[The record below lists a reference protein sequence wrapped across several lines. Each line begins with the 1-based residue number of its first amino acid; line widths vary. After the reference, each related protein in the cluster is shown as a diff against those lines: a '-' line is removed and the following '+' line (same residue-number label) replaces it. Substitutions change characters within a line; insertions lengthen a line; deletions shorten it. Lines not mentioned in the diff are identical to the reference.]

1 MVAGAEYPQ
10 IAVLIKHGK
19 IAAGHGGK
27 VRYLLA
33 EAVGGD
39 DIGIIPAEKVGGN
52 GVPRLAAQKP
62 PGDLGKGDPCGN
74 AVGIVADKGDLLYP
88 FPGALDAFIFT
99 VVQGD
104 GAVFLQQVGHRAA
117 MPRQRRADRLPDL
130 PDAVQHRKG
139 PHRAEAVILAESAE
153 AIGIPKNTGDALP
166 FGGGQELLP
175 DIAVKQQAAIG
186 GKGGRHGRLFALKIV
201 NAKVPQGAAG
211 RKPGIQLLPFPGI
224 AAGLPLLGQ
233 LHGAVRQQ
241 AHPAEVIAVGKGV
254 GALGLGVDGVQ
265 GVKAA
270 RRPAHFLPADEQYT
284 VQRGVIGKR
293 HHSRSSPV
301 PFW

>member
-1 MVAGAEYPQ
+1 M
-10 IAVLIKHGK
+10 
-19 IAAGHGGK
+19 
-27 VRYLLA
+27 A

-39 DIGIIPAEKVGGN
+39 NIGVIPAEEIGRDGIA
-52 GVPRLAAQKP
+52 GLAAQKAA
-62 PGDLGKGDPCGN
+62 GDLGKGDPGGN
-74 AVGIVADKGDLLYP
+74 TVGIVPDKGYFLHTLP
-88 FPGALDAFIFT
+88 RALDGLIFA
-99 VVQGD
+99 VEEGD
-104 GAVFLQQVGHRAA
+104 GTVFLQQVGHRAA
-117 MPRQRRADRLPDL
+117 MPRQRRADCFLDL
-130 PDAVQHRKG
+130 PDAIQCRKG
-139 PHRAEAVILAESAE
+139 PHRAEHFILAEGAE

-201 NAKVPQGAAG
+201 NAEVPQGAAG

-254 GALGLGVDGVQ
+254 GALGLGIDGVQ

-284 VQRGVIGKR
+284 VQGGVIGKR